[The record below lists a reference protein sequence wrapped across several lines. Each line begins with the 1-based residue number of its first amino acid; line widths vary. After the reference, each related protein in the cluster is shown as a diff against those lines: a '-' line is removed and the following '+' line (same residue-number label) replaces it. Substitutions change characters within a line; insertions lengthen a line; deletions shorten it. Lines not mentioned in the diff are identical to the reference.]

1 LLNIHCSYFKKYN
14 IKFKTYSLIKDR
26 GIAMKK
32 LVTLLTV
39 LIFTTSLMQAQALK
53 DSWSLGF
60 GGSILNY
67 TSTNI
72 QPKALKSFGG
82 YISVQRN
89 FTEHTGLRLY
99 LNFGRLEGSPTVP
112 GGTYGQIAAA
122 RGQSVV
128 TTTFGGYL
136 DFVYNFMPCESISP
150 FVTVGLGQNFY
161 TLTETP
167 NDPKFRPD
175 NADML
180 AGITVGLG
188 VGLLANLSENWKLKT
203 ELGFFSIDRSDL
215 DGTYGTEGYGILGAN
230 SDGFGK
236 FDVGVEWYFS
246 KGEPSKICV
255 LYDGIEMPDPV
266 DYERLENI
274 IKKHI
279 PREVIKEVVVEKEV
293 PSNNDMLL
301 MGVNYDFNSSKLK
314 PESYPILFHAAKVM
328 QQNPDMT
335 VEIQGYTDNIG
346 SEKANK
352 NVSQKRADSVKNYLV
367 ARGISTDR
375 ITTVGYGE
383 ENPIGDNKDAD
394 GRAMNRRIEF
404 KVSK

>member
-1 LLNIHCSYFKKYN
+1 
-14 IKFKTYSLIKDR
+14 
-26 GIAMKK
+26 MKK

-72 QPKALKSFGG
+72 QPKALKNFGG

-112 GGTYGQIAAA
+112 GGTYGQISAA

-136 DFVYNFMPCESISP
+136 DFVYNIMPCESISP

-314 PESYPILFHAAKVM
+314 PESYPILFHTAKV
-328 QQNPDMT
+328 
-335 VEIQGYTDNIG
+335 I
-346 SEKANK
+346 
-352 NVSQKRADSVKNYLV
+352 
-367 ARGISTDR
+367 
-375 ITTVGYGE
+375 
-383 ENPIGDNKDAD
+383 
-394 GRAMNRRIEF
+394 
-404 KVSK
+404 